1 MNELFAKKRFEM
13 RCHIMDDKIIAYI
26 KQQQEKGISILL
38 EQYGGLMKS
47 IVQKYIAGR
56 PQEIEE
62 CIADITIAIW
72 YHIDDFDASKNSFK
86 NWVAA
91 ISKFKAIDAL
101 RKLERQQQTTELHD
115 EMPSTEKERIDWEA
129 LLVKLP
135 LQEQRIFKA
144 YYFEGKAT
152 KEIAVQFDAKESWVH
167 NKLSRS
173 RKKLKSIL
181 MRG

>member
-1 MNELFAKKRFEM
+1 
-13 RCHIMDDKIIAYI
+13 MDDKIIACI
-26 KQQQEKGISILL
+26 KKQQEKGISMLL
-38 EQYGGLMKS
+38 DQYGGLMKS
-47 IVQKYIAGR
+47 IVQKYIAGK

-72 YHIDDFDASKNSFK
+72 YHIDDFDESKNSFK
-86 NWVAA
+86 NWVAV
-91 ISKFKAIDAL
+91 ISKFKAIDTL
-101 RKLERQQQTTELHD
+101 RKLERQQRTTELQD
-115 EMPSTEKERIDWEA
+115 EMPSTTEKERIDWEG
-129 LLVKLP
+129 LLAKLP
-135 LQEQRIFKA
+135 AVEQQIFKA

>member
-1 MNELFAKKRFEM
+1 
-13 RCHIMDDKIIAYI
+13 MDDKMIACI
-26 KQQQEKGISILL
+26 KQKQEKGISMLL
-38 EQYGGLMKS
+38 DQYGGLMKS
-47 IVQKYIAGR
+47 IVRKYIAGK

-72 YHIDDFDASKNSFK
+72 YHIDDFDGSKNSFK

-91 ISKFKAIDAL
+91 ISKFKAIDTL
-101 RKLERQQQTTELHD
+101 RKLERQQRTTELQD
-115 EMPSTEKERIDWEA
+115 EITFIEKERIDWEG
-129 LLVKLP
+129 LLANLP
-135 LQEQRIFKA
+135 LVEQQIFKA
-144 YYFEGKAT
+144 YYFEGRAT